1 MKPGRLTK
9 SGDRLLVTLVLG
21 LSWENSRRRWE
32 GRCLTHS
39 SSWPATERS
48 FETAISYPPSE
59 GYTCSKALFKI
70 LDAANSAIELE
81 MRVDSPGRVGKNP
94 VSVTFSSSISSGYS
108 VRIPSSRSRTG
119 RPVKAAVKLDMVRH
133 MLWFQSREYTYRSR
147 RYWHQ
152 KTFFRVSPIKG
163 LDAKRLWLWWS
174 LSWWQRLTASPR
186 YRKRLV

>member
-1 MKPGRLTK
+1 
-9 SGDRLLVTLVLG
+9 
-21 LSWENSRRRWE
+21 
-32 GRCLTHS
+32 
-39 SSWPATERS
+39 
-48 FETAISYPPSE
+48 
-59 GYTCSKALFKI
+59 
-70 LDAANSAIELE
+70 
-81 MRVDSPGRVGKNP
+81 
-94 VSVTFSSSISSGYS
+94 
-108 VRIPSSRSRTG
+108 
-119 RPVKAAVKLDMVRH
+119 MVRH